1 MARWCCMCR
10 SVGETVDQLF
20 LHCGVAREIWSFVF
34 QSFGV
39 VWVLPEWIMELLFGW
54 WNWFGKTSSGVW
66 NLVPS
71 CLMWTIWQE
80 RNSRTFKNIVSF
92 VGKIM
97 ESFFGSLF
105 DWSRVWGLTLSSSI
119 GDFLESLAID
129 NSGYTL

>member
-1 MARWCCMCR
+1 MCG

-20 LHCGVAREIWSFVF
+20 LHCGVVREIWSFVF
-34 QSFGV
+34 RSFGV
-39 VWVLPEWIMELLFGW
+39 VWVLPERIMELLFGW
-54 WNWFGKTSSGVW
+54 WNWFAKTSLGVW

-80 RNSRTFKNIVSF
+80 RNSRTFKNIESF

-97 ESFFGSLF
+97 ESCFGSLF